1 MSTTADSLINALPSA
16 ELLEKVDA
24 ALATYP
30 KTELITLIRK
40 TIKDA
45 LALHH
50 KVLTKVIADLEKA
63 RKSGAVEDTSKYNVG
78 TLDGNV
84 RTDMKALVGFLNKS
98 KELKAKVATINA
110 THSGTESVAQA
121 LFELANPLKD
131 EVIKPLSTR
140 LGKDL
145 AALKV
150 AKDRV
155 SQGGHAA
162 FEPALSKQIQHI
174 WAVLDNAFD
183 ALGMVLRLAGIT
195 FDPVYALYPTYRG
208 PLRVHVTL
216 ADPNAKQPAKKKAA
230 KGKGAATPK
239 PAKAGAKKPAKAA
252 APPSTDTSALVV
264 DSEA

>member
-1 MSTTADSLINALPSA
+1 MSTTADSLLNALPSA

-24 ALATYP
+24 ALATFP

-40 TIKDA
+40 TIKEV

-50 KVLTKVIADLEKA
+50 RVLSRIIADLEKA
-63 RKSGAVEDTSKYNVG
+63 RKAGAVEDTSKYNVG
-78 TLDGNV
+78 ALDGEV
-84 RTDMKALVGFLNKS
+84 RSDMKALVTFLNKN
-98 KELKAKVATINA
+98 KDLKAKVATINA

-121 LFELANPLKD
+121 LFELANPIKD
-131 EVIKPLSTR
+131 EVIRPIAAR
-140 LGKDL
+140 LGRDL
-145 AALKV
+145 VALKV

-162 FEPALSKQIQHI
+162 FEPVISKQIQHV

-183 ALGMVLRLAGIT
+183 ALGMVLRLAGTT
-195 FDPVYALYPTYRG
+195 FDPVYALYPNYRG

-216 ADPNAKQPAKKKAA
+216 VDPNAKPAAKKKPA
-230 KGKGAATPK
+230 KGKAPAAQK
-239 PAKAGAKKPAKAA
+239 PAKAGSKKPAKVA
-252 APPSTDTSALVV
+252 APANADDSALVV